1 MHWIDWLIVLV
12 PLVVVIVIA
21 IKAQKYVTG
30 VADFL
35 SAGRVAGRYVVAVAG
50 AEASMGLVSLVA
62 IFEMYYNS
70 GFAVSFWRGIAM
82 PLGLIMTLM
91 GYCTYRFRETRA
103 MTMGQFLEIRYSRK
117 FRIMAATL
125 QSISGILN
133 YAIFPAV
140 GARFLIYFC
149 DLPLHVTLG
158 GMVFPT
164 FGLVMAIFLS
174 LAVLIISLGGQ
185 VTIMVTDCIQG
196 ILSYPMYLIVV
207 IFVIFT
213 FSWSGEVEPALL
225 NSDPGKSL
233 LNPFDIDKLR
243 TFNLF
248 YIFVGIISRIFNRM
262 SWSGT
267 QGYTTAALNAHE
279 QKMGGVLGTWRGGFS
294 NMMYV
299 LLAVAGFTFLTHI
312 NFKQRA
318 DVCRQEL
325 AAKVIDD
332 VLPKESVA
340 LKKELHSYIETG
352 VISESL
358 SAAIATPASNDAK
371 ETLRDNVKQAIQ
383 SEDPAA
389 ASNFTTIFNQM
400 RVPVALKAIFP
411 IGITGI
417 FCALCIFL
425 LISTDTTYMH
435 SWGSIIVQDLILPI
449 RGKPLTPRQQI
460 RALRLIIA
468 SIAVFAFLF
477 SFYFSQIDFIL
488 MFFAITGAI
497 WIGGSGPCIVGGLY
511 WKRGTTA
518 GAFSALI
525 AGSSIATG
533 GIILQRLWPNN
544 IYPWIVSHGHVESF
558 GRLLEKLS
566 GPFEPYIVWRM
577 NAERLPINSQE
588 IFFISMVTGI
598 SLYVVVSLLTC
609 KKAFNMDR
617 LLHRGEYQREG
628 EQFIKEKFTFRKLLG
643 ITSQYTKGDKAIAW
657 SVFLYSFVYGF
668 GSFIVLC
675 TWQAI
680 SPLSEHGWA
689 NWFLINCV
697 FVPGIVA
704 IVSTVWFSIGG
715 TMDLRRLFQRLAEK
729 NDNLLDDGRVVGHVS
744 ADDVALVEKVEHV
757 VIEEAH
763 IEEQELEESLKK
775 EGDIEDLE
783 ELKKQLGEED

>member
-1 MHWIDWLIVLV
+1 MHWIDWLIVAV
-12 PLVVVIVIA
+12 PLVVVLTIA
-21 IKAQKYVTG
+21 VKAQKYVTG

-50 AEASMGLVSLVA
+50 AEAGMGLISLVA
-62 IFEMYYNS
+62 IFEMYYNA
-70 GFAVSFWRGIAM
+70 GFAVSFWGSIAM

-103 MTMGQFLEIRYSRK
+103 MTMGQFLEMRYSRK
-117 FRIMAATL
+117 FRILAATL
-125 QSISGILN
+125 QSISGVLN

-164 FGLVMAIFLS
+164 FGLVMAAFLS

-196 ILSYPMYLIVV
+196 ILSYPLYLIIV
-207 IFVIFT
+207 IFIIFT
-213 FSWSGEVEPALL
+213 FSWGGEVEPALL
-225 NSDPGKSL
+225 NSEPGKSL
-233 LNPFDIDKLR
+233 LNPFDIEKLR

-248 YIFVGIISRIFNRM
+248 YIFVGIISGIFNRM

-294 NMMYV
+294 TMMYI
-299 LLAVAGFTFLTHI
+299 LLAVAGLTFLTHSD
-312 NFKQRA
+312 FKQRA

-332 VLPKESVA
+332 VLPEESVA
-340 LKKELHSYIETG
+340 LKNDLHSYIETG

-358 SAAIATPASNDAK
+358 SVAITTPASKDAK
-371 ETLRDNVKQAIQ
+371 EPLRDNVKQAIQ
-383 SEDPAA
+383 SENPAA
-389 ASNFTTIFNQM
+389 ATTFTTIFNQM
-400 RVPVALKAIFP
+400 RVPVALKAMFP

-460 RALRLIIA
+460 RVLRLIIA

-477 SFYFSQIDFIL
+477 SFYFAQIDFIL

-525 AGSSIATG
+525 SGSSIATG
-533 GIILQRLWPNN
+533 GIILQKFWPDK
-544 IYPWIVSHGHVESF
+544 IYPWIVSHGYVESL

-566 GPFEPYIVWRM
+566 SPFEPYIVWRM

-588 IFFISMVTGI
+588 IFFISMITGI
-598 SLYVVVSLLTC
+598 FLYAVVSLLTC

-628 EQFIKEKFTFRKLLG
+628 EQFLKEKFTFRKLLG

-657 SVFLYSFVYGF
+657 SVFIYSFVYGF

-675 TWQAI
+675 IWQVI

-689 NWFLINCV
+689 NWFLIHCV
-697 FVPGIVA
+697 FVPGVIA

-715 TMDLRRLFQRLAEK
+715 TMDLRRLFKRLAEK
-729 NDNLLDDGRVVGHVS
+729 EDNLLDDGRVIGNVS

-757 VIEEAH
+757 IIEEAH
-763 IEEQELEESLKK
+763 IEEQELEEALEK